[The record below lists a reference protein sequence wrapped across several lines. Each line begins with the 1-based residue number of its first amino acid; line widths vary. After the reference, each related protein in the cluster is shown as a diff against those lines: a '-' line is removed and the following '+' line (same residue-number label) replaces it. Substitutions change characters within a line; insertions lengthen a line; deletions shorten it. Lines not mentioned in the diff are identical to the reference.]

1 VGHVEY
7 ELPHDGLSELTPLAD
22 KGRRRAAFVF
32 SGTGAMLCGNKG
44 SAMGGHKLWA
54 AAVVIAV
61 VGAITGATAGGV
73 WLPLHYVAKPL
84 TTLLMLGLAATAADA
99 DRRYRRWI
107 LLGLAFSLIG
117 DVWLM
122 LPGDYFVAGLIAF
135 LLAHLAYISAFFP
148 GLRWR
153 AALPAGLCLTAYAA
167 VNVLLL
173 WPYLPAALQVPVLVY
188 VVVLAVMAIV
198 ALGQRLQ
205 LSAPGAGQRSA
216 GWAAIGG
223 LLFIASDSLLA
234 WDRFTTGVPLAPLL
248 ILSTYYLAQ
257 WSIARSVSASAN
269 RAR

>member
-1 VGHVEY
+1 MDGHKV
-7 ELPHDGLSELTPLAD
+7 LAA
-22 KGRRRAAFVF
+22 GIVIAAA
-32 SGTGAMLCGNKG
+32 GAIIGAM
-44 SAMGGHKLWA
+44 
-54 AAVVIAV
+54 
-61 VGAITGATAGGV
+61 AGDV

-84 TTLLMLGLAATAADA
+84 ATLLILGLAITAADA

-107 LLGLAFSLIG
+107 VLGLVLSLTG

-135 LLAHLAYISAFFP
+135 LLAHLAYIRAFLP

-153 AALPAGLCLTAYAA
+153 AALPAALCLAVYAV
-167 VNVLLL
+167 VNVWML
-173 WPYLPAALQVPVLVY
+173 WSYLPAALRVPVLVY
-188 VVVLAVMAIV
+188 VAVLALMAIV

-205 LSAPGAGQRSA
+205 ASLPGAARRSA

-223 LLFIASDSLLA
+223 LLFIASDSVLA

-248 ILSTYYLAQ
+248 VLSTYYLAQ